1 MTTILAD
8 THYLGCVASD
18 VKKILFLTIFSLA
31 TSAVLADVGDNYFS
45 IKLGSSN
52 SKNAGTSSLITQV
65 NKSGTTT
72 NNDLGRSDVLGISIG
87 KYLSERFRGEIGISQ
102 RKGFKYHT
110 TAPALPENYYKADVE
125 SFAVFLNGYV
135 DAQPMTFLQNSV
147 TTYVGAGI
155 GISRNKMNPLSI
167 HSEGVLLGTASS
179 NTETELALKF
189 ALGALINLSDNVSVD
204 LNYQYVDLGDI
215 ESGKNLSWDTRDM
228 VAPYSDPEISSTEF
242 NVGLQ
247 IAF

>member
-1 MTTILAD
+1 M
-8 THYLGCVASD
+8 
-18 VKKILFLTIFSLA
+18 KKILFLTIISLA
-31 TSAVLADVGDNYFS
+31 TSGVLADIGDNYFS

-52 SKNAGTSSLITQV
+52 SKNAGITSATNQFNS
-65 NKSGTTT
+65 SGTIP
-72 NNDLGRSDVLGISIG
+72 NNDLDRSNVLGISIG
-87 KYLSERFRGEIGISQ
+87 KYLSERFRSEIGISQ

-110 TAPALPENYYKADVE
+110 TALPGYYYKSDVE
-125 SFAVFLNGYV
+125 SFTVFLNGYV
-135 DAQPMTFLQNSV
+135 DAQPMTLLQNSV

-167 HSEGVLLGTASS
+167 YRDWVLLGTASS

-215 ESGKNLSWDTRDM
+215 KSGTNLSWDTKDL
-228 VAPYSDPEISSTEF
+228 VAPYSGPEITSNEF
-242 NVGLQ
+242 NVGLK
-247 IAF
+247 IIF

>member
-1 MTTILAD
+1 M
-8 THYLGCVASD
+8 
-18 VKKILFLTIFSLA
+18 KKILLLTIFSLA

-87 KYLSERFRGEIGISQ
+87 KYLSEHFRGEIGISQ

-110 TAPALPENYYKADVE
+110 TVPALPENYYKADVE

-167 HSEGVLLGTASS
+167 YRDWVLLGTASS

-189 ALGALINLSDNVSVD
+189 ALGALINLSDNVSLD

-215 ESGKNLSWDTRDM
+215 KSGVDLSFDARDM
-228 VAPYSDPEISSTEF
+228 IAPFSGPEITSNEF

>member
-1 MTTILAD
+1 M
-8 THYLGCVASD
+8 
-18 VKKILFLTIFSLA
+18 KKILFLTIFSLA
-31 TSAVLADVGDNYFS
+31 TSAVVADVGDNFVS

-52 SKNAGTSSLITQV
+52 SSDTGISTLINQV
-65 NKSGTTT
+65 NSAGTTT
-72 NNDLGRSDVLGISIG
+72 NNDLGRSNVLGISVG

-110 TAPALPENYYKADVE
+110 TVPALPENYYKADVE
-125 SFAVFLNGYV
+125 SFAVFLSGYV

-215 ESGKNLSWDTRDM
+215 KSGKNLSWDTRDL
-228 VAPYSDPEISSTEF
+228 VAPYSGPEITSNEF

>member
-1 MTTILAD
+1 MR
-8 THYLGCVASD
+8 
-18 VKKILFLTIFSLA
+18 KILFFTMLSLS
-31 TSAVLADVGDNYFS
+31 TTMTLAEVGDNFFS

-72 NNDLGRSDVLGISIG
+72 NNDLGRSNVLGISVG
-87 KYLSERFRGEIGISQ
+87 KYFSERFRGEIGISQ

-110 TAPALPENYYKADVE
+110 TVPALPENYYKADVE
-125 SFAVFLNGYV
+125 SFAIFLNGYV

-167 HSEGVLLGTASS
+167 YRDWVLLGTASS

-189 ALGALINLSDNVSVD
+189 ALGALINLSDNVSID

-215 ESGKNLSWDTRDM
+215 KSGTNLSWDTKDL
-228 VAPYSDPEISSTEF
+228 VAPYSGPEITSSEF

-247 IAF
+247 IVF

>member
-1 MTTILAD
+1 MR
-8 THYLGCVASD
+8 
-18 VKKILFLTIFSLA
+18 KILFFTMLSLS
-31 TSAVLADVGDNYFS
+31 TTMTLAEVGDNFFS

-72 NNDLGRSDVLGISIG
+72 NNDLGRSNVLGISVG
-87 KYLSERFRGEIGISQ
+87 KYFSERFRGEIGISQ

-110 TAPALPENYYKADVE
+110 TVPALPENYYKADVE
-125 SFAVFLNGYV
+125 SFAIFLNGYV

-179 NTETELALKF
+179 NTETEFAFKF

-215 ESGKNLSWDTRDM
+215 KSGTNLSWDARDM
-228 VAPYSDPEISSTEF
+228 AAPITGPEITSNEF

>member
-1 MTTILAD
+1 M
-8 THYLGCVASD
+8 
-18 VKKILFLTIFSLA
+18 KKILFLTIFSLA

-52 SKNAGTSSLITQV
+52 SKDAGTSSLTNQF
-65 NKSGTTT
+65 NSSGTTT
-72 NNDLGRSDVLGISIG
+72 NNDLGRSNVLGISIG
-87 KYLSERFRGEIGISQ
+87 KYLSEHFRGEIGISQ

-110 TAPALPENYYKADVE
+110 TVPALPENYYKADVE

-179 NTETELALKF
+179 NTETEFAFKF
-189 ALGALINLSDNVSVD
+189 ALGTLINLSDNVSVD

-215 ESGKNLSWDTRDM
+215 KSGTNLSWDARDL
-228 VAPYSDPEISSTEF
+228 VAPYSGPEITSNEF

>member
-1 MTTILAD
+1 M
-8 THYLGCVASD
+8 
-18 VKKILFLTIFSLA
+18 KKILLLTIFSLA

-52 SKNAGTSSLITQV
+52 SKNAGITTAINQF

-87 KYLSERFRGEIGISQ
+87 KYLSEHFRGEIGISQ

-110 TAPALPENYYKADVE
+110 TVPALPENYYKADVE

-228 VAPYSDPEISSTEF
+228 VAPYSGPEISSTEF

>member
-1 MTTILAD
+1 M
-8 THYLGCVASD
+8 
-18 VKKILFLTIFSLA
+18 KKILFITILSLA
-31 TSAVLADVGDNYFS
+31 STLALADIGDNFFS

-87 KYLSERFRGEIGISQ
+87 KYLSEHFRGEIGISQ

-189 ALGALINLSDNVSVD
+189 ALGSLINLSDNVSVD

-228 VAPYSDPEISSTEF
+228 VAPYSGPEISSTEF

>member
-1 MTTILAD
+1 M
-8 THYLGCVASD
+8 
-18 VKKILFLTIFSLA
+18 KKILFISILSLA
-31 TSAVLADVGDNYFS
+31 STLAFGDIGDNFFS

-52 SKNAGTSSLITQV
+52 SKNAGITSLTNQFNS
-65 NKSGTTT
+65 SGTTT
-72 NNDLGRSDVLGISIG
+72 NNDLGRSNVLGIGVG
-87 KYLSERFRGEIGISQ
+87 KYFSDAFRGEIGISQ

-110 TAPALPENYYKADVE
+110 TAPGLPGYYYTADVE
-125 SFAVFLNGYV
+125 SIAVFLNGYV
-135 DAQPMTFLQNSV
+135 DAQPMTLLQNSV

-167 HSEGVLLGTASS
+167 YRDWVLLGTASS

-189 ALGALINLSDNVSVD
+189 ALGALIHLSDNVSLD

-215 ESGKNLSWDTRDM
+215 KSGTNLSWDTKDL
-228 VAPYSDPEISSTEF
+228 VAPYSGPEITSNEF

-247 IAF
+247 ILF

>member
-1 MTTILAD
+1 MKKLLLIVILSLASSLALAD
-8 THYLGCVASD
+8 
-18 VKKILFLTIFSLA
+18 I
-31 TSAVLADVGDNYFS
+31 GDTFFS

-52 SKNAGTSSLITQV
+52 SKNAGITTAINQF
-65 NKSGTTT
+65 NSYGEMT
-72 NNDLGRSDVLGISIG
+72 NNDLGSSNVLGIGVG
-87 KYLSERFRGEIGISQ
+87 KYFSDAFRGEIGISQ

-110 TAPALPENYYKADVE
+110 TAPGMPENYYTADVE

-135 DAQPMTFLQNSV
+135 DAQPMTLLQNSI

-167 HSEGVLLGTASS
+167 HSDGVLLGTASS

-189 ALGALINLSDNVSVD
+189 ALGVLINLSDNVSVD

-215 ESGKNLSWDTRDM
+215 ESGKNLSWDARDM
-228 VAPYSDPEISSTEF
+228 VAPYSGPKITSNEF

>member
-1 MTTILAD
+1 M
-8 THYLGCVASD
+8 
-18 VKKILFLTIFSLA
+18 KKILLLTIFSLA

-87 KYLSERFRGEIGISQ
+87 KYLSEHFRGEIGISQ

-110 TAPALPENYYKADVE
+110 TVPALPENYYKADVE

-135 DAQPMTFLQNSV
+135 DAQPMKFLQNSV

-179 NTETELALKF
+179 NTETEFAFKF

-215 ESGKNLSWDTRDM
+215 KSGTNLSWDARDL
-228 VAPYSDPEISSTEF
+228 VAPYSGPEITSNEF

>member
-1 MTTILAD
+1 MRKIFFIIILSLSTTMTLAE
-8 THYLGCVASD
+8 
-18 VKKILFLTIFSLA
+18 
-31 TSAVLADVGDNYFS
+31 VGDNFFS

-72 NNDLGRSDVLGISIG
+72 NNDLGRSNVLGISVG
-87 KYLSERFRGEIGISQ
+87 KYFSERFRGEIGISQ

-110 TAPALPENYYKADVE
+110 TVPALPENYYKADVE
-125 SFAVFLNGYV
+125 SFAIFLNGYV
-135 DAQPMTFLQNSV
+135 DTQPMTFLQNSV

-179 NTETELALKF
+179 NTETEFAFKF

-215 ESGKNLSWDTRDM
+215 KSGTNLSWDARDF
-228 VAPYSDPEISSTEF
+228 VAPYSGPEISSNEF

>member
-1 MTTILAD
+1 MR
-8 THYLGCVASD
+8 
-18 VKKILFLTIFSLA
+18 KILFFTMLSLS
-31 TSAVLADVGDNYFS
+31 TTMTLAEVGDNFFS

-72 NNDLGRSDVLGISIG
+72 NNDLGRSNVLGISVG
-87 KYLSERFRGEIGISQ
+87 KYFSERFRGEIGISQ

-110 TAPALPENYYKADVE
+110 TVPALPENYYKADVE
-125 SFAVFLNGYV
+125 SFAIFLNGYV

-167 HSEGVLLGTASS
+167 HSEEVLLGTASS
-179 NTETELALKF
+179 NTETEFAFKF

-215 ESGKNLSWDTRDM
+215 KSGTNLSWDARDL
-228 VAPYSDPEISSTEF
+228 VAPYSGPEINSNEF

>member
-1 MTTILAD
+1 M
-8 THYLGCVASD
+8 
-18 VKKILFLTIFSLA
+18 KKILFLTIFSLA
-31 TSAVLADVGDNYFS
+31 TSAVVADVGDNFVS

-52 SKNAGTSSLITQV
+52 SSDTGISTLINQV
-65 NKSGTTT
+65 NSAGTTT
-72 NNDLGRSDVLGISIG
+72 NNDLGRSNVLGISVG
-87 KYLSERFRGEIGISQ
+87 KYLSEGFRGEIGISQ

-110 TAPALPENYYKADVE
+110 IAPGLPENYYKADVE

-228 VAPYSDPEISSTEF
+228 VAPYSGPEISSTEF

>member
-1 MTTILAD
+1 M
-8 THYLGCVASD
+8 
-18 VKKILFLTIFSLA
+18 KKILFITILSLA
-31 TSAVLADVGDNYFS
+31 STLALADIGDNFFS

-72 NNDLGRSDVLGISIG
+72 NNDLGRSNVLGISIG
-87 KYLSERFRGEIGISQ
+87 KYLSEHFRGEIGISK
-102 RKGFKYHT
+102 RKGYKYHT
-110 TAPALPENYYKADVE
+110 TVPALPENYYKADVE
-125 SFAVFLNGYV
+125 SFAIFLNGYF

-167 HSEGVLLGTASS
+167 YRDWVLLGTASS

-215 ESGKNLSWDTRDM
+215 ESGKNLSWDARDM
-228 VAPYSDPEISSTEF
+228 VAPYSGPKITSNEF

-247 IAF
+247 ILF

>member
-1 MTTILAD
+1 M
-8 THYLGCVASD
+8 
-18 VKKILFLTIFSLA
+18 KKILFITILSLA
-31 TSAVLADVGDNYFS
+31 STLALADIGDNFFS

-72 NNDLGRSDVLGISIG
+72 NNDLGRSNVLGIGVG
-87 KYLSERFRGEIGISQ
+87 KYFSDAFRGEIGISQ

-110 TAPALPENYYKADVE
+110 TVPALPENYYKADVE
-125 SFAVFLNGYV
+125 SFAIFLNGYV

-167 HSEGVLLGTASS
+167 YNDWALLGTASS

-215 ESGKNLSWDTRDM
+215 KSGTNLSWDTKDL
-228 VAPYSDPEISSTEF
+228 VAPYSGPEITSNEF

>member
-1 MTTILAD
+1 M
-8 THYLGCVASD
+8 
-18 VKKILFLTIFSLA
+18 KKILFLTIFSLA
-31 TSAVLADVGDNYFS
+31 TSAVVADVGDNYFS

-72 NNDLGRSDVLGISIG
+72 NNDLGRSNVLGISVG

-110 TAPALPENYYKADVE
+110 IAPGLPENYYKADVE

-215 ESGKNLSWDTRDM
+215 KSGKNLSWDARDM
-228 VAPYSDPEISSTEF
+228 VAPYSGPEISSNEF

>member
-1 MTTILAD
+1 M
-8 THYLGCVASD
+8 
-18 VKKILFLTIFSLA
+18 KKILFITILSLA
-31 TSAVLADVGDNYFS
+31 SNLALADIGDNFFS

-72 NNDLGRSDVLGISIG
+72 NNDLGRSNVLGISVG

-110 TAPALPENYYKADVE
+110 IAPGLPENYYKADVE

-167 HSEGVLLGTASS
+167 HSDGVLLGTASS
-179 NTETELALKF
+179 NTETELAFKF
-189 ALGALINLSDNVSVD
+189 ALGTLINLSDNVSVD

-215 ESGKNLSWDTRDM
+215 KSGKNLSWDARDM
-228 VAPYSDPEISSTEF
+228 VAPYSGPEISSNEF

>member
-1 MTTILAD
+1 M
-8 THYLGCVASD
+8 
-18 VKKILFLTIFSLA
+18 KKILLLTIFSMI
-31 TSAVLADVGDNYFS
+31 TSGALADVGDNYFS

-87 KYLSERFRGEIGISQ
+87 KYLSEHFRGEIGISQ

-228 VAPYSDPEISSTEF
+228 VAPYSGPEISSTEF

>member
-1 MTTILAD
+1 MR
-8 THYLGCVASD
+8 
-18 VKKILFLTIFSLA
+18 KILFFTMLSLS
-31 TSAVLADVGDNYFS
+31 TTMTLAEVGDNFFS

-72 NNDLGRSDVLGISIG
+72 NNDLGRSNVLGISVG
-87 KYLSERFRGEIGISQ
+87 KYFSERFRGEIGISQ

-110 TAPALPENYYKADVE
+110 TVPALPENYYKADVE
-125 SFAVFLNGYV
+125 SFAIFLNGYV

-179 NTETELALKF
+179 NTETEFAFKF

-215 ESGKNLSWDTRDM
+215 KSGTNLSWDARDL
-228 VAPYSDPEISSTEF
+228 VAPYSGPEINSNEF

>member
-1 MTTILAD
+1 MI
-8 THYLGCVASD
+8 
-18 VKKILFLTIFSLA
+18 
-31 TSAVLADVGDNYFS
+31 TSGALADVGDNYFS

-72 NNDLGRSDVLGISIG
+72 NNDLGRSNVLGISIG
-87 KYLSERFRGEIGISQ
+87 KYLSEHFRGEIGISQ

-110 TAPALPENYYKADVE
+110 TVPALPENYYKADVE

-179 NTETELALKF
+179 NTETEFAFKF
-189 ALGALINLSDNVSVD
+189 ALGVLMNLADNVSVD

-215 ESGKNLSWDTRDM
+215 KSGTNLSWDSRDLK
-228 VAPYSDPEISSTEF
+228 APYSGAEITSNEF

>member
-1 MTTILAD
+1 MTTSGA
-8 THYLGCVASD
+8 
-18 VKKILFLTIFSLA
+18 
-31 TSAVLADVGDNYFS
+31 LADVGDNFFS

-87 KYLSERFRGEIGISQ
+87 KYLSEHFRGEIGISQ

-110 TAPALPENYYKADVE
+110 TVPALPENYYKADVE

-179 NTETELALKF
+179 NTETEFAFKF
-189 ALGALINLSDNVSVD
+189 ALGTLINLSDNVSVD

-215 ESGKNLSWDTRDM
+215 KSGTNLSWDSRDLK
-228 VAPYSDPEISSTEF
+228 APYSGPEITSNEF

>member
-1 MTTILAD
+1 MR
-8 THYLGCVASD
+8 
-18 VKKILFLTIFSLA
+18 KILFFTMLSLS
-31 TSAVLADVGDNYFS
+31 TTMTLAEVGDNFFS

-72 NNDLGRSDVLGISIG
+72 NNDLGRSNVLGISVG
-87 KYLSERFRGEIGISQ
+87 KYFSERFRGEFGISQ

-110 TAPALPENYYKADVE
+110 TVPALPENYYKADVE

-167 HSEGVLLGTASS
+167 YNDWVLLGTASS

-189 ALGALINLSDNVSVD
+189 ALGALINLSDNVSLD

-215 ESGKNLSWDTRDM
+215 KSGTNLSWDTKDL
-228 VAPYSDPEISSTEF
+228 VAPYSGPEITSNEF

-247 IAF
+247 ILF

>member
-1 MTTILAD
+1 MLSLSTTMTLAE
-8 THYLGCVASD
+8 
-18 VKKILFLTIFSLA
+18 
-31 TSAVLADVGDNYFS
+31 VGDNFFS

-72 NNDLGRSDVLGISIG
+72 NNDLGRSNVLGISVG
-87 KYLSERFRGEIGISQ
+87 KYFSERFRGEIGISQ

-110 TAPALPENYYKADVE
+110 TVPALPENYYKADVE
-125 SFAVFLNGYV
+125 SFAIFLNGYV

-167 HSEGVLLGTASS
+167 HSEEVLLGTASS
-179 NTETELALKF
+179 NTETEFAFKF

-215 ESGKNLSWDTRDM
+215 KSGTNLSWDARDL
-228 VAPYSDPEISSTEF
+228 VAPYSGPEINSNEF